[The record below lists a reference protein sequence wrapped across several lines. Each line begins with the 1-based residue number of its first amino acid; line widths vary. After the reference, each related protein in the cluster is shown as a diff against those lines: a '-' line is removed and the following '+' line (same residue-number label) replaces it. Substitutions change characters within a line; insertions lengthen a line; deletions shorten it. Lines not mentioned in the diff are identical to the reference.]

1 MEEHHTTDCFLC
13 GHPVLKHVLTGLLVF
28 LGAFAAFYVVT
39 DWHYKRM
46 LDPFVQ
52 MRKVDKMMMKEQQ
65 QARKMIE
72 KQAQKD
78 FNFEKR
84 TERFIRAEK
93 DGDNYKIIIDL
104 KPFDN
109 DEKNVEVTTDGNV
122 LTVTAAGAVNR
133 HGHEHIL
140 KVAQSYSFN
149 DDVDL
154 SKITKIR
161 EGNEY
166 IIFVPAE

>member
-13 GHPVLKHVLTGLLVF
+13 GHPVLKHILVGLLVF
-28 LGAFAAFYVVT
+28 FGAFAAFYVVT

-46 LDPFVQ
+46 LDPIVK
-52 MRKVDKMMMKEQQ
+52 MKKMDRMMMREQR
-65 QARKMIE
+65 QAARMFE
-72 KQAQKD
+72 NQAMKD
-78 FNFEKR
+78 FRFEQK

-93 DGDNYKIIIDL
+93 DNKNYKIIIDL

-109 DEKNVEVTTDGNV
+109 DEKNVEVTTNGNV
-122 LTVTAAGAVNR
+122 LTVTAAGAVKK
-133 HGHEHIL
+133 HGKEHIL
-140 KVAQSYSFN
+140 RVSQSYSFN

-154 SKITKIR
+154 SRMTKIR

-166 IIFVPAE
+166 IIFIPVD

>member
-1 MEEHHTTDCFLC
+1 MDEQHNHDCFLC
-13 GHPVLKHVLTGLLVF
+13 GHPVIKHILTGILVF

-46 LDPFVQ
+46 LDPIVQ
-52 MRKVDKMMMKEQQ
+52 MKKLDKMMMKEQKQ
-65 QARKMIE
+65 TEKMFENQAI
-72 KQAQKD
+72 KD
-78 FNFEKR
+78 FRFEKR

-93 DGDNYKIIIDL
+93 DDDNYKIIIDL

-109 DEKNVEVTTDGNV
+109 DEKNVEVTTNGNV
-122 LTVTAAGAVNR
+122 LTINAAGAVKK
-133 HGHEHIL
+133 HGREHIL
-140 KVAQSYSFN
+140 RVSQSYSFN

-154 SKITKIR
+154 SKLTKIR

-166 IIFVPAE
+166 IIYIPIE

>member
-65 QARKMIE
+65 QARKLIE

-122 LTVTAAGAVNR
+122 LTVTAAGC
-133 HGHEHIL
+133 
-140 KVAQSYSFN
+140 S
-149 DDVDL
+149 
-154 SKITKIR
+154 
-161 EGNEY
+161 
-166 IIFVPAE
+166 

>member
-65 QARKMIE
+65 QARKLIE

-109 DEKNVEVTTDGNV
+109 DEKMLRSQQTEM
-122 LTVTAAGAVNR
+122 
-133 HGHEHIL
+133 
-140 KVAQSYSFN
+140 S
-149 DDVDL
+149 
-154 SKITKIR
+154 
-161 EGNEY
+161 
-166 IIFVPAE
+166 